1 MDEAGALVLGEYY
14 YISLFIIISLKFSLV
29 VCVVY
34 LLTFC
39 SVCFVPS
46 NFLMPPVWVFL
57 LPETGCSFHQDK
69 TLLVCVGAVTVGSAT
84 SLVSG
89 IIPYGLIGSSL
100 RSLSSCFYHNVIED
114 VEEERFVLRDG
125 DPYEA
130 FAYQLFVRT

>member
-1 MDEAGALVLGEYY
+1 MCGVPA
-14 YISLFIIISLKFSLV
+14 YILFR
-29 VCVVY
+29 
-34 LLTFC
+34 
-39 SVCFVPS
+39 VCFVPS

-69 TLLVCVGAVTVGSAT
+69 TLLVCVGAVTVRSAT
-84 SLVSG
+84 SLVSGLWSLVSGLWSLVSG